1 MVEHFSILNWNVW
14 GLNSPARRE
23 VIRDL
28 VQTTNPKIVCLQETK
43 VTTFTQQLFSETCGQ
58 RIDGYHFL
66 LAVGTK
72 GGILLEW
79 NSDHVEVSQVQLK
92 EYSLTV
98 RIRLRMQ
105 DGSFQLTVLYGPSD
119 DAEKSSFLEE
129 FAAHRP
135 PTSIPWL
142 VLGEFNLIYEAK
154 DKNNL
159 NLNRQLM
166 GTFR

>member
-1 MVEHFSILNWNVW
+1 
-14 GLNSPARRE
+14 
-23 VIRDL
+23 
-28 VQTTNPKIVCLQETK
+28 
-43 VTTFTQQLFSETCGQ
+43 
-58 RIDGYHFL
+58 
-66 LAVGTK
+66 
-72 GGILLEW
+72 
-79 NSDHVEVSQVQLK
+79 
-92 EYSLTV
+92 
-98 RIRLRMQ
+98 MQ